1 MGIDEQRREAVE
13 RLKAL
18 TLEGGSH
25 EMLSAIA
32 RAVMPDAG
40 AWTVGACRGLRDRLV
55 ALIGRGGEWARG
67 YDEGFASADDWLA
80 EHEDEMAEHGWVRGP
95 LDADGKMWRSGDMSD
110 SNWGV
115 IEGIAYEDGRWL
127 ISGHDM
133 SAPWIPADSIRHHH
147 EPTVEDV
154 MVEFAIDWECAE
166 DGEDKTAVLKEYAA
180 KLRLA
185 GDAE

>member
-80 EHEDEMAEHGWVRGP
+80 EHEDEMAQHGWVRK
-95 LDADGKMWRSGDMSD
+95 DKEH
-110 SNWGV
+110 V
-115 IEGIAYEDGRWL
+115 ISHA
-127 ISGHDM
+127 
-133 SAPWIPADSIRHHH
+133 
-147 EPTVEDV
+147 TVEV
-154 MVEFAIDWECAE
+154 TPRIDWMRMADELDVFTQLVRGFAE
-166 DGEDKTAVLKEYAA
+166 QVGEDE
-180 KLRLA
+180 
-185 GDAE
+185 